1 MDTTARFP
9 KMRTPEPPLHPAV
22 PPSSMGYQDSNPP
35 RRAGWLFHPAL
46 PPLLLALA
54 LLGFLPGLVRD
65 LPMPSGLEAEWWFH
79 RQGARALAWFS
90 PLVLVLFL
98 RAGRAGRMAVLT
110 AACVASW
117 LLWLHG
123 DWQAHHQI
131 AIVSRI
137 GETPIPNAYYGKIV
151 LVSLLFLSPIV
162 LLALLGRATLL
173 DRYLLGACV
182 APFAFCLVAFF
193 GIWLVFD
200 LNDNLPDFRKGNTSP
215 GKILGFYVAQIPLV
229 FTQIVQPVLL
239 VSTVFALSR
248 MSRANEIVSMLGAG
262 RSLWR
267 IVLPLFI
274 FGFYISLVHTV
285 FSYHWAPW
293 AEGHK
298 ESLLEQFKRGEEQS
312 TIAERQLYV
321 NTEDRRTWYIGQI
334 PFQLDR
340 EQLRILDIYERDEQ
354 QRIRLSIQAGSAVWH
369 WRDSVWEFRDGA
381 VASFREN
388 GDLLRKD
395 FFSIHTVSGWRET
408 PWRIVSSRFEPDYL
422 GVPGL
427 LSYLRTHHDDSSA
440 RRELYQT
447 NLHNRWAAP
456 WSCLVILFAAAPLG
470 IVFSRRG
477 ALGGVAASIV
487 LFAAI
492 LFVSELLLALGKGGF
507 IPPAAAA
514 WLTNLAF
521 LCIGVLIFHFRAG
534 NRELRLPR
542 FRQT

>member
-1 MDTTARFP
+1 M
-9 KMRTPEPPLHPAV
+9 
-22 PPSSMGYQDSNPP
+22 PSSGHSDRNPP
-35 RRAGWLFHPAL
+35 RGSGWLVHPAL
-46 PPLLLALA
+46 PSSLLALA
-54 LLGFLPGLVRD
+54 LIGFLPGFVRD
-65 LPMPSGLEAEWWFH
+65 LPMPGGLEVEWWIH
-79 RQGARALAWFS
+79 RQGTRALAWFS
-90 PLVLVLFL
+90 PLLLVLFF
-98 RAGRAGRMAVLT
+98 RTRRRGRLALLVT
-110 AACVASW
+110 VCVASW

-131 AIVSRI
+131 ANVSRI
-137 GETPIPNAYYGKIV
+137 GETPIPAAYYGKVV
-151 LVSLLFLSPIV
+151 LVSLLFLSPIG
-162 LLALLGRATLL
+162 LFALLGRATLL
-173 DRYLLGACV
+173 DRYLLATCV

-215 GKILGFYVAQIPLV
+215 GNILAFYAAQIPLV
-229 FTQIVQPVLL
+229 FTQIAQPVLL

-267 IVLPLFI
+267 IVLPLFL
-274 FGFYISLVHTV
+274 FGFYVAFVHTV

-321 NTEDRRTWYIGQI
+321 NTDDRRTWYIGQI

-340 EQLRILDIYERDEQ
+340 EQLRILDIYERDEH
-354 QRIRLSIQAGSAVWH
+354 QRIRLSIQAASAFWH
-369 WRDSVWEFRDGA
+369 WRDAAWEFRDGA
-381 VASFREN
+381 VAVFQEN
-388 GDLLRKD
+388 GDLLSKD
-395 FFSIHTVSGWRET
+395 FFSSHTVSGWRET

-427 LSYLRTHHDDSSA
+427 LSYLRTHSNDRSA
-440 RRELYQT
+440 RLQLYQT

-456 WSCLVILFAAAPLG
+456 WGCLVILFVAAPLG

-507 IPPAAAA
+507 IPPAPAA

-521 LCIGVLIFHFRAG
+521 LCIGALIFHLRAG

-542 FRQT
+542 LRRS